1 MFTGL
6 TVKIVGFESA
16 SGKRLESASLVVQGP
31 TRFGKR
37 HTTDARWSADSVA
50 LTLDVHDAAFHG
62 CGPLTVYICFFGL
75 CWLTSRL
82 SAGGNQVVPGNVETG
97 EVDTGPTFN
106 SPRIGEG
113 PSPVQ
118 GYAGKLLHRT

>member
-37 HTTDARWSADSVA
+37 HTTNARWSANSVA
-50 LTLDVHDAAFHG
+50 LALDVHDAAFHG
-62 CGPLTVYICFFGL
+62 CGPLTVYVFFEL

-82 SAGGNQVVPGNVETG
+82 SAGGNQVVLGLCRNRDVNPAKRSRSLDLGSV
-97 EVDTGPTFN
+97 
-106 SPRIGEG
+106 I
-113 PSPVQ
+113 
-118 GYAGKLLHRT
+118 

>member
-82 SAGGNQVVPGNVETG
+82 SAGGNQVVPGLRGIVLG
-97 EVDTGPTFN
+97 RSVWLARGRLKDGG
-106 SPRIGEG
+106 REG
-113 PSPVQ
+113 I
-118 GYAGKLLHRT
+118 

>member
-37 HTTDARWSADSVA
+37 HTTNARWSANSVA
-50 LTLDVHDAAFHG
+50 LALDVHDAAFHG
-62 CGPLTVYICFFGL
+62 CGPLTVYVYFEL
-75 CWLTSRL
+75 CWLARRL
-82 SAGGNQVVPGNVETG
+82 SAGGNQDVLGYRRTPDVNPAK
-97 EVDTGPTFN
+97 P
-106 SPRIGEG
+106 PRR
-113 PSPVQ
+113 Q
-118 GYAGKLLHRT
+118 LLGS